1 MNATDA
7 VNVSQLT
14 SATGGTTTAGMNFT
28 GNDNSAGN
36 VHRDLGQALAIQ
48 GGATTAG
55 TYSGGNVRTVT
66 DPATGAVNIEM
77 ADAPTFGGVTVN
89 AGGTGKIT
97 GVTAGTVSAAST
109 DAVNGSQLFATNQTV
124 NTLGQGWTV
133 SAQGANATNVGTA
146 SATGNSIDLKNSDGN
161 IVVAKST
168 TSNDVS
174 FDLANDIA
182 VNSVTAG
189 GTVLGT
195 TGLTIAGGP
204 SVTTAGISAGGL
216 AVTNVAAG
224 VNATDAVNVSQLT
237 SATGGTT
244 TAGMNFT
251 GNDASAGA
259 VHRDLGQTLAIQ
271 GGATTTGTYSGG
283 NVRTVT
289 DPATGA
295 VNIEMADAPTFGGVT
310 VNAGGTGKITG
321 VTAGTATTD
330 AVNVG
335 QLQAVGAVADNA
347 VQYDDA
353 GHTSVTLGGTGAAA
367 PVGLHNVAAGTV
379 SATSTDAVNGS
390 QLFATN
396 QQVANNT
403 TNIANT
409 ASEIVAVDNTVND
422 LAGDTSVTYTDT
434 NGEGIRYARTNE
446 AGLPQSDAFAQGV
459 ESTAIGYQATSTS
472 TRGLALG
479 AGAQASVDD
488 GVALGA
494 GSIAN
499 RALAPASGQV
509 PAGTG
514 FVPFNTSDQTLL
526 GAVSVGAAGSYRQIT
541 NVADGTELQDAVTL
555 RQLQGALQ
563 SVTSTGSLYFH
574 ANSTAG
580 NLLAVGD
587 QAIAVGPLTVVNGD
601 NGIGIGNHAIVDSTA
616 PGGTAIGEN
625 ARVSQADA
633 IALGTAAQANG
644 IQSVAIG
651 AGAVNNFSG
660 SVALGAGSTTSVGS
674 QTNYAA
680 FALAAP
686 QSSAGEVSIG
696 SVGAERKLTNV
707 AAGSAGTDGVNV
719 SQLQAA
725 SQAGN
730 NANDLA
736 VKYTW
741 NDLNGDG
748 VVDPGEVN
756 HNEVALA
763 GTGGTEDHQPR
774 RRRRL
779 GNLERRGQRFATP
792 RRQPEYRQ
800 SIRRGA
806 TVNADGS
813 VTGPTYSVQG
823 GNYSTVF
830 DAFNAVDGSL
840 TSLNNSINGGAGIKY
855 FHANSTL
862 ADSQATGANSVAV
875 GPASVATGANS
886 TAIGNGAVA
895 SHAGDVAL
903 GSGSVTTAAVG
914 TAGATIGG
922 TNYSFAGANPTSTVS
937 VGSAGDERTITNVA
951 AGRLDAGSTDAVN
964 GSQLNATNQQ
974 VSANT
979 QAIGNV
985 GASVAAGLGGASS
998 YDSTT
1003 GTVTTALNVGGN
1015 NYNNVNDALQAIN
1028 QTAGAGWNIS
1038 GQWRPGH
1045 QRPIERH
1052 AERDGRVQYRRHA
1065 ERQPAAGCGV
1075 GQPDLQRHG
1084 DSQWRP
1090 HGRPEYDGQHGRQR
1104 RSECRRRGG
1113 ECDLDRRRKRLATLS
1128 GAAGGEQLACNMTV
1142 RATPR

>member
-1 MNATDA
+1 M
-7 VNVSQLT
+7 
-14 SATGGTTTAGMNFT
+14 
-28 GNDNSAGN
+28 
-36 VHRDLGQALAIQ
+36 
-48 GGATTAG
+48 
-55 TYSGGNVRTVT
+55 
-66 DPATGAVNIEM
+66 
-77 ADAPTFGGVTVN
+77 
-89 AGGTGKIT
+89 
-97 GVTAGTVSAAST
+97 
-109 DAVNGSQLFATNQTV
+109 
-124 NTLGQGWTV
+124 
-133 SAQGANATNVGTA
+133 
-146 SATGNSIDLKNSDGN
+146 
-161 IVVAKST
+161 AKST

-174 FDLANDIA
+174 FDLADNVA

-224 VNATDAVNVSQLT
+224 VSPTDAVNVSQLT
-237 SATGGTT
+237 GAAGGVT

-251 GNDASAGA
+251 GNDSSAGN

-271 GGATTTGTYSGG
+271 GAATTAGTYSGG
-283 NVRTVT
+283 NIKTVT

-295 VNIEMADAPTFGGVT
+295 VNIQMADAPTFGGVT

-335 QLQAVGAVADNA
+335 QLQAVASAADNA

-353 GHTSVTLGGTGAAA
+353 GHTSVTLGGTGAAT
-367 PVGLHNVAAGTV
+367 PVGLHNVAAGNV

-390 QLFATN
+390 RLFATN
-396 QQVANNT
+396 QQLANNT
-403 TNIANT
+403 TNITINAG
-409 ASEIVAVDNTVND
+409 EIAALDDTVTN
-422 LAGDTSVTYTDT
+422 LAGDTSTTFTDT

-472 TRGLALG
+472 ARGLALG

-494 GSIAN
+494 GSIAD

-541 NVADGTELQDAVTL
+541 NVADGTESQDAVTL
-555 RQLQGALQ
+555 RQLQGAIQ
-563 SVTSTGSLYFH
+563 SVSSSGSLYFH

-580 NLLAVGD
+580 DSLAVGD

-601 NGIGIGNHAIVDSTA
+601 NGIGIGNHAIVDATA

-633 IALGTAAQANG
+633 IALGTASQANG
-644 IQSVAIG
+644 IQSIAIG

-674 QTNYAA
+674 QSNYAA

-686 QSSAGEVSIG
+686 QNSAGEVSFG
-696 SVGAERKLTNV
+696 SAGAERKLTNV

-763 GTGGTEDHQPR
+763 GTGGTKITNLAAGDVSASSSDAVNGSQLHGVSQSVAN
-774 RRRRL
+774 RL
-779 GNLERRGQRFATP
+779 GG
-792 RRQPEYRQ
+792 
-800 SIRRGA
+800 GA
-806 TVNADGS
+806 TVNPDEQRDPPDLYRSGS
-813 VTGPTYSVQG
+813 
-823 GNYSTVF
+823 NYSTVF
-830 DAFNAVDGSL
+830 DAVNAVDGSL
-840 TSLNNSINGGAGIKY
+840 TSLNNSVNGGAGIKY
-855 FHANSTL
+855 STPTRPSPT
-862 ADSQATGANSVAV
+862 ARRRAPT
-875 GPASVATGANS
+875 ASLSALHRSDGCDS

-895 SHAGDVAL
+895 SNAGDVAL
-903 GSGSVTTAAVG
+903 GAGSVTTKAVG
-914 TAGATIGG
+914 TAGATISG
-922 TNYSFAGANPTSTVS
+922 TNYSFAGANPT
-937 VGSAGDERTITNVA
+937 
-951 AGRLDAGSTDAVN
+951 L
-964 GSQLNATNQQ
+964 
-974 VSANT
+974 
-979 QAIGNV
+979 
-985 GASVAAGLGGASS
+985 
-998 YDSTT
+998 
-1003 GTVTTALNVGGN
+1003 
-1015 NYNNVNDALQAIN
+1015 
-1028 QTAGAGWNIS
+1028 
-1038 GQWRPGH
+1038 
-1045 QRPIERH
+1045 
-1052 AERDGRVQYRRHA
+1052 
-1065 ERQPAAGCGV
+1065 
-1075 GQPDLQRHG
+1075 
-1084 DSQWRP
+1084 
-1090 HGRPEYDGQHGRQR
+1090 DGQRRQR
-1104 RSECRRRGG
+1104 GR
-1113 ECDLDRRRKRLATLS
+1113 
-1128 GAAGGEQLACNMTV
+1128 
-1142 RATPR
+1142 